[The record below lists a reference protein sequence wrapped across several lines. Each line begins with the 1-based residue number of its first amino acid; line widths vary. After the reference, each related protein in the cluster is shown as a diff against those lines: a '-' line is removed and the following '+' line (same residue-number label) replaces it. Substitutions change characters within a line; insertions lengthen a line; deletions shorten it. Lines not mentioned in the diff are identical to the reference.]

1 MELSDGMDIVAY
13 SMMNS
18 QNRIMQGV
26 NTQMLKN
33 TLEMQE
39 MQNTELLQMMELSVN
54 PNLGSNIDIRV

>member
-18 QNRIMQGV
+18 QNQIMQGV